1 MYIKPKTI
9 LNKTFEKVQAPSP
22 KQTDLFTYLT
32 NYKKGLGLTH
42 WNRSYGEGAYKALK
56 TVGYHGWPTEE
67 KFRF

>member
-32 NYKKGLGLTH
+32 NYRKGLGLTH
-42 WNRSYGEGAYKALK
+42 
-56 TVGYHGWPTEE
+56 
-67 KFRF
+67 